1 MIAKKCLAGMA
12 LMLMFQGTPALAQE
26 AEAKVKEL
34 TPESRVLID
43 KILDLSDINSTID
56 RMWKAAVHRM
66 GNDLYKLALRDAA
79 KNKSLSKEKQRA
91 QADDVVNRVLDN
103 LSKRFK
109 DEYKNE
115 YVKIYRDIYNQF
127 YTKEDLEIIYEFY
140 NSETGKKTK
149 RVLPG
154 MIKEGIGDL
163 KEQIDLKVKKC
174 LMKRLQTNTESD
186 TTKKEI

>member
-109 DEYKNE
+109 DEYKNDKGI
-115 YVKIYRDIYNQF
+115 VK
-127 YTKEDLEIIYEFY
+127 
-140 NSETGKKTK
+140 
-149 RVLPG
+149 
-154 MIKEGIGDL
+154 
-163 KEQIDLKVKKC
+163 
-174 LMKRLQTNTESD
+174 
-186 TTKKEI
+186 